1 MIKKSLLFLILAL
14 SFAALSLTG
23 CNRNNSGNSGAEPT
37 EAELQAALEAIQ
49 QMVGVGA
56 NAPTSTTAPAPTA
69 APATTA
75 PASTPGSGGPT
86 NWTRVADT
94 TFGTS
99 SSIYAIAYG
108 GGRWVAGSE
117 DGKMA
122 YSTDNGVT
130 WTAVANS
137 TIWNVGTSSTGV
149 ILTASIQ
156 DIAYGNNRFVA
167 VGGGGR
173 MAYSSDGVSWTAGAE
188 NILGTSIY
196 GTGNGITAIAYGNN
210 RFVAVGSQGKMAYS
224 DDNGVTWTAV
234 ADSTIWQFTN
244 SLGILLTPDIR
255 AIVYGNNRF
264 VATSWY
270 DIAYSADG
278 ANWTAVADKP
288 FGNYTMD
295 AITFGTAGNAGGRFV
310 VGGRPG
316 TAYSANGESWTF
328 IDSPVYIDGLSWGN
342 NRFVSLGMDGKI
354 EYSADAVTWTRVAN
368 SPFTRTSSV
377 VAYGNGRFIAVA
389 DDGRM
394 AYCDW

>member
-1 MIKKSLLFLILAL
+1 MKTWKHGFIGIVAIIVLI
-14 SFAALSLTG
+14 FAFTA
-23 CNRNNSGNSGAEPT
+23 CGNDKNGNGNGNGNGKGD
-37 EAELQAALEAIQ
+37 LQKW
-49 QMVGVGA
+49 
-56 NAPTSTTAPAPTA
+56 TA
-69 APATTA
+69 
-75 PASTPGSGGPT
+75 
-86 NWTRVADT
+86 VADT

-99 SSIYAIAYG
+99 YDILAIAYG

-210 RFVAVGSQGKMAYS
+210 RFVAVCSQGKMAYS

-234 ADSTIWQFTN
+234 ADSTFGDSTIY
-244 SLGILLTPDIR
+244 
-255 AIVYGNNRF
+255 AIAYGNNMF
-264 VATSWY
+264 VAASHD

-278 ANWTAVADKP
+278 ANWTAVAERP
-288 FGNYTMD
+288 LRMD
-295 AITFGTAGNAGGRFV
+295 NIVDWIEAIGFGTAGNAGGRFV
-310 VGGRPG
+310 VGARTGI
-316 TAYSANGESWTF
+316 AYSDNGASWT
-328 IDSPVYIDGLSWGN
+328 SADGPSTDGFSWGN
-342 NRFVSLGMDGKI
+342 NVFVCLRDGGRI
-354 EYSADAVTWTRVAN
+354 AYSADGISWTRVEN
-368 SPFTRTSSV
+368 RLFTTGSLSK
-377 VAYGNGRFIAVA
+377 VAYGNGRFVVA
-389 DDGRM
+389 TTEGQM
-394 AYCDW
+394 AYADW

>member
-1 MIKKSLLFLILAL
+1 MKKIRFILIILIAVLAFA
-14 SFAALSLTG
+14 FAA

-49 QMVGVGA
+49 QMVGG
-56 NAPTSTTAPAPTA
+56 SDTTAPAST
-69 APATTA
+69 PATTTA

-99 SSIYAIAYG
+99 DDINAIAYG
-108 GGRWVAGSE
+108 GGRWVAGGE
-117 DGKMA
+117 GGKMA

-130 WTAVANS
+130 WTAVADS

-156 DIAYGNNRFVA
+156 DIAYVNNRFVA

-188 NILGTSIY
+188 NVLGTSIY
-196 GTGNGITAIAYGNN
+196 GTGNSITAIAYGNN

-234 ADSTIWQFTN
+234 ADSTFGDSTIY
-244 SLGILLTPDIR
+244 
-255 AIVYGNNRF
+255 AIAYGNNRF
-264 VATSWY
+264 VAASHD

-278 ANWTAVADKP
+278 ANWTAVADRP
-288 FGNYTMD
+288 LRMDSIVDWIEAIGFG
-295 AITFGTAGNAGGRFV
+295 GNRFV
-310 VGGRPG
+310 AGARTGI
-316 TAYSANGESWTF
+316 AYSDNGASWT
-328 IDSPVYIDGLSWGN
+328 SADGPSTDGFSWGN
-342 NRFVSLGMDGKI
+342 NRFVCLRDGRRI
-354 EYSADAVTWTRVAN
+354 AYSADGISWTRVEDRL
-368 SPFTRTSSV
+368 FTTGSLSK
-377 VAYGNGRFIAVA
+377 VAYGNGRFIVA
-389 DDGRM
+389 TTEGQM